1 MWDDYPEMRVG
12 RDTLKEFHRTGAG
25 RGRRPTLDSDPVNLV
40 NAREWCLRTES
51 Q

>member
-1 MWDDYPEMRVG
+1 MWDDYPKMRVG
-12 RDTLKEFHRTGAG
+12 LDILKEFHRTGAG
-25 RGRRPTLDSDPVNLV
+25 RGRRPTPDSDLVNLI